1 MICIYH
7 SKDLDGLS
15 SGAIVKRRYPDCQL
29 IGWDYGQPIP
39 ELPAFGPIIMVD
51 VTFPIPIMR
60 SLINRLTVMDHH
72 KSFIEEW
79 EKVSKYDSTILL
91 GKREIG
97 KAGCLLTWE
106 YLFPGV
112 GVPRWVEYL
121 SDYDIW
127 KGSDTPLWELVILPF
142 QYGMRSFINHPSDF
156 FKHDLDYDE
165 IIRDGKAIL
174 AYIAQNDLYNCQ
186 RNSFV
191 IDFEGLRTICLN
203 TSVSSTGTFKS
214 IYNPQDHDLMLGFNY
229 SGKFWNISLRSTGNV
244 DCSALA
250 KKHGGGGHA
259 LAAGFQV
266 VDINELI
273 CTHG

>member
-15 SGAIVKRRYPDCQL
+15 SGAIVKRKYPDCQL

-39 ELPAFGPIIMVD
+39 ELPAFGQIIMVD
-51 VTFPIPIMR
+51 VTFPMPIMR
-60 SLINRLTVMDHH
+60 HLRNRLIVMDHH

-106 YLFPGV
+106 YLFPGLE
-112 GVPRWVEYL
+112 VPKWVKHL
-121 SDYDIW
+121 SDYDLW
-127 KGSDTPLWELVILPF
+127 KGVGTPTWELETLPF
-142 QYGMRSFINHPSDF
+142 QYGMRNVINHPDDF
-156 FKHDLDYDE
+156 HNLDYDE
-165 IIRDGKAIL
+165 ILSNGRIICDYVKQSNM
-174 AYIAQNDLYNCQ
+174 YSCQ

-191 IDFEGLRTICLN
+191 IEFEGFRTVCLN
-203 TSVSSTGTFKS
+203 IFGASTGTFDSVYDPLK
-214 IYNPQDHDLMLGFNY
+214 HDLMLGFNY
-229 SGKFWNISLRSTGNV
+229 TGEFWSISLRSTGNI

-259 LAAGFQV
+259 DAAGFQV

-273 CTHG
+273 RAHG